1 MAAKSKRDGV
11 KCIKTDY
18 NDNIDTSLV
27 GLNKTYPVS
36 NVFKMRQKSGSGRL
50 VPFETIDTTVTSIYK
65 ANSNCTCFSTSEKRV
80 HAWIKALAK
89 TLC

>member
-18 NDNIDTSLV
+18 NDNIDTLV

-36 NVFKMRQKSGSGRL
+36 NVFKMKQRSQKNGSGGGWSPLRL
-50 VPFETIDTTVTSIYK
+50 LIPVSI
-65 ANSNCTCFSTSEKRV
+65 R
-80 HAWIKALAK
+80 
-89 TLC
+89 

>member
-36 NVFKMRQKSGSGRL
+36 SWSPLRLLIPVSIRQIVTAL
-50 VPFETIDTTVTSIYK
+50 VI
-65 ANSNCTCFSTSEKRV
+65 
-80 HAWIKALAK
+80 
-89 TLC
+89 

>member
-50 VPFETIDTTVTSIYK
+50 VPLTIDTSIYK